1 MFKLTISLSQ
11 VIMNPLALVKQLLTV
26 INVCPG
32 YKTQYFNLIS
42 AVYLWSHSP
51 WSMMLQNIFSVSDLI
66 KYCRSQ
72 MNCL

>member
-26 INVCPG
+26 INVRPG

-42 AVYLWSHSP
+42 AV
-51 WSMMLQNIFSVSDLI
+51 VSLSLVNDASKHFL
-66 KYCRSQ
+66 R
-72 MNCL
+72 